1 MQIGYENGAHLAE
14 GTRNASRSGPFGILF
29 SIVGAVVQALV
40 LCIGTLFSVQDVKE
54 LQESP
59 FPVATLFLRATNREM
74 AIFFLVIVTVTQ
86 FGCLCNIML
95 AEAQLM
101 WSMARDKC
109 MPYHQFWYKLH
120 SHRRIPLR
128 IMILQ
133 AFICSVVIL
142 PVGNHTTTMKC
153 ILHFAQPYYIV
164 LSKHGLLVSNHEHSH
179 HLYQCILWTTL
190 CLPLDLDSG

>member
-1 MQIGYENGAHLAE
+1 MLDLFSCLACHKPAGAWYISFFGPSSHLYLNMVYFFMQIGYENGAHLAE

-40 LCIGTLFSVQDVKE
+40 LCIGTLFSIQDVKE
-54 LQESP
+54 LQESS

-74 AIFFLVIVTVTQ
+74 AVFFLVIVTVTQ

-101 WSMARDKC
+101 WSMSRDKC
-109 MPYHQFWYKLH
+109 MPYHHFWYKLH
-120 SHRRIPLR
+120 SKRRIPLR

-133 AFICSVVIL
+133 AFICAIVIL
-142 PVGNHTTTMKC
+142 PVRNRSNGC
-153 ILHFAQPYYIV
+153 
-164 LSKHGLLVSNHEHSH
+164 GLFC
-179 HLYQCILWTTL
+179 Y
-190 CLPLDLDSG
+190 

>member
-40 LCIGTLFSVQDVKE
+40 LCIGTLFSIQDVKE
-54 LQESP
+54 LQESS

-74 AIFFLVIVTVTQ
+74 AVFFLVIVTVTQ

-101 WSMARDKC
+101 WSMSRDKC
-109 MPYHQFWYKLH
+109 MPYHHFWYKLH
-120 SHRRIPLR
+120 SKRRIPLR
-128 IMILQ
+128 VMILQ
-133 AFICSVVIL
+133 AFICAIVIL
-142 PVGNHTTTMKC
+142 PVRNHSNVC
-153 ILHFAQPYYIV
+153 GLFF
-164 LSKHGLLVSNHEHSH
+164 LNLLVHS
-179 HLYQCILWTTL
+179 
-190 CLPLDLDSG
+190 P

>member
-1 MQIGYENGAHLAE
+1 MGVYRIPKLYGLGQCWTRLFAWHATSWLVLGTVFLFIMADIYIYVYLTHFMQIGYENGAHLAE

-40 LCIGTLFSVQDVKE
+40 LCLGTLFAVQDVKE

-59 FPVATLFLRATNREM
+59 FPVATLFLQATNREM

-101 WSMARDKC
+101 WSMSRDKC

-133 AFICSVVIL
+133 AFICAIVIL
-142 PVGNHTTTMKC
+142 PVR
-153 ILHFAQPYYIV
+153 
-164 LSKHGLLVSNHEHSH
+164 
-179 HLYQCILWTTL
+179 
-190 CLPLDLDSG
+190 